1 MAKPMKK
8 SDSGMMSEEDICCEP
23 GMSCCGDYACDAH
36 GGRKSHAKQF
46 TRVAAGLLFL
56 VLAIWVG
63 LQIWGNPWY
72 KNIRA
77 EFTATPY
84 ARTITVDGEGK
95 VTVKPDIARISLSV
109 ASAGKTVKEVTDD
122 NNKKMNA
129 VVDELKKLGVK
140 PEDIQT
146 SSYYLNPEYDYGYP
160 PVVYSNAVE
169 KEVAAAAER
178 SVPKIIGYTLNQ
190 TVDVKIRDLTKSDQV
205 IDRSIAAGA
214 NQVGSL
220 SFDLDDASQ
229 VKKDARKEA
238 FGKAREKAEEMAGAA
253 GVKLG
258 KVVTFSEGYNAYPMP
273 YANFSMRAGDVAES
287 AVAPALEP
295 GSKEFTINVSV
306 TYEIE

>member
-8 SDSGMMSEEDICCEP
+8 MDPDMMPEDNMYCEP
-23 GMSCCGDYACDAH
+23 GMACCGDYGCDTH
-36 GGRKSHAKQF
+36 GEKKNHARQF

-56 VLAIWVG
+56 LLALWVG
-63 LQIWGNPWY
+63 MQIWGNPWY

-95 VTVKPDIARISLSV
+95 ITVKPDIARISLSV

-160 PVVYSNAVE
+160 PVVYANEVD
-169 KEVAAAAER
+169 KEVAAVAER

-205 IDRSIAAGA
+205 IDRGIAAGA

-220 SFDLDDASQ
+220 SFDLDDASK
-229 VKKDARKEA
+229 VKKDARMEA
-238 FGKAREKAEEMAGAA
+238 FRKAREKAEEMAGAA

-258 KVVTFSEGYNAYPMP
+258 RVVTFSEGYNAYPMP
-273 YANFSMRAGDVAES
+273 YANFSMRAMDTAES
-287 AVAPALEP
+287 AVAPAIEP

-306 TYEIE
+306 TYEID